1 MNDPRP
7 INSPAQD
14 AVAPHQ
20 LNQRGLTLKPQTKL
34 VEILIELPRPERRP
48 RLRYPGPPAAGLS
61 GQSSQHPHRS
71 ILGRPHPGSPST
83 GQNRGSHSTRWHEN
97 PSEPRST
104 GRARSAD
111 GESDPQEDLHA
122 LPQCGLPEKTLKN

>member
-48 RLRYPGPPAAGLS
+48 RLRYPGPPRTLHIYAKQFPEPGRFLRVIGEPVIEIS
-61 GQSSQHPHRS
+61 GERGFP
-71 ILGRPHPGSPST
+71 LGIRYSGP
-83 GQNRGSHSTRWHEN
+83 QM
-97 PSEPRST
+97 
-104 GRARSAD
+104 GRD
-111 GESDPQEDLHA
+111 
-122 LPQCGLPEKTLKN
+122 